1 MYVDIYVYIYRLLLF
16 VAGQADVLVGL
27 PAQGD
32 TAVARGETRPGPH
45 AAGRA
50 ADDAWVG
57 GGGGDTAGAYRSRVM
72 SDPDL

>member
-1 MYVDIYVYIYRLLLF
+1 MYVDIYVYIYRLLLL

-50 ADDAWVG
+50 ADDA
-57 GGGGDTAGAYRSRVM
+57 
-72 SDPDL
+72 